1 MRRRMIKKCRY
12 LIMRYCV
19 KAEVVGRG
27 GEVERWRGGGG
38 WVQVMDL
45 AKSTCCPLNKT
56 LLTLLTKSLLT
67 FSYLITKFT

>member
-27 GEVERWRGGGG
+27 GEVERWRGGEVEVVGSKL
-38 WVQVMDL
+38 W
-45 AKSTCCPLNKT
+45 T
-56 LLTLLTKSLLT
+56 
-67 FSYLITKFT
+67 